1 MSYYVNASI
10 LPNTERDESVIC
22 ILLLSENRV
31 VCSEHL
37 FRAVLQSVNFLR
49 NLDVGS
55 MLYVKLVFPKL
66 DSLPFLLLY
75 FYFML

>member
-1 MSYYVNASI
+1 MPCYVNASI
-10 LPNTERDESVIC
+10 LSNTERHASVIC
-22 ILLLSENRV
+22 ILLSENRV
-31 VCSEHL
+31 VCSGHL

-66 DSLPFLLLY
+66 D
-75 FYFML
+75 